1 MEDLGWLFITI
12 NVVGIVAILVLG
24 FGMIVLGRAI
34 FRIVRNLKA
43 VEDALTTIGRDARP
57 ALDRARA
64 IGENLNFLVMSVRK
78 EVEGIGETI
87 SFANERLED
96 ALESADERVQ
106 ELGALIDV
114 VQGEVEDTVLTATST
129 LRGIRTGAKLLRRRR
144 NDDPSDGDEEADEE

>member
-1 MEDLGWLFITI
+1 VEDLGWLFITI

-96 ALESADERVQ
+96 AMESADERVQ

-129 LRGIRTGAKLLRRRR
+129 LRGIRAGAKLLRRRR
-144 NDDPSDGDEEADEE
+144 NDDPSDDEEADEE

>member
-129 LRGIRTGAKLLRRRR
+129 LRGIRAGAKLLRRRR
-144 NDDPSDGDEEADEE
+144 NDDPSDDEEADEE